1 MFKVRLAAGSGDDG
15 LPPGLLTPADSC
27 EELTKDSD

>member
-1 MFKVRLAAGSGDDG
+1 MFKVRLASGSGDDG
-15 LPPGLLTPADSC
+15 LPPGLLTAADY

>member
-15 LPPGLLTPADSC
+15 LPPSLLTPADY